1 MKAALWLLLL
11 APSFFG
17 VGFAPEVFPPPPS
30 SAAERLTHWAQ
41 GLQASPEALDFA
53 GAEFVDVLLEVL
65 SADSH
70 GAQRRS
76 ADDDDGDD
84 RVADSQDRW
93 LEALAELRKI
103 SRATTSVDKTA
114 SRVLIL
120 TTVGVVA
127 GCLGTAA
134 TWLILLFKK

>member
-1 MKAALWLLLL
+1 MKPAVWLLLL
-11 APSFFG
+11 APSFLG
-17 VGFAPEVFPPPPS
+17 VGFAPEVLPPPPS

-53 GAEFVDVLLEVL
+53 GAEFV
-65 SADSH
+65 
-70 GAQRRS
+70 
-76 ADDDDGDD
+76 DDDGDD

-120 TTVGVVA
+120 TIVGVVA
-127 GCLGTAA
+127 GCLGAA
-134 TWLILLFKK
+134 GTWLILLFKD